1 MPPMSLLK
9 PQFSDDPKFRLR
21 ALLAG
26 LIVCISIP
34 LIFLVIK
41 AYTQF
46 QWEMYYEYRWTAKHM
61 VKDYGKLI
69 KSFVAKEEAR
79 PFSDYQFYKLSSNT
93 LLDKKRVMLSPLV
106 NPVKSE
112 SFPGLLGYF
121 QVDENGGFS
130 SPILP
135 FEDRQKLIETGLH
148 FEPGEVDERLRT
160 LREITKILID
170 KGMINDPSLVS
181 ANKRSESVE
190 AGSSREDRDLD
201 NERSGRTS
209 VRVPLPPRPPKAV
222 ENSRT
227 ESSWTAL
234 KNGDSFVHEQSDEPE
249 KSKGNKENIAFVES
263 KVEIG
268 DFSIIEG
275 NASHLLAVRKVWAG
289 EKEIIQGFAINKY
302 DLIESTLLKMLYLVD
317 FETPVMVKID
327 HGDGNISAVLPE
339 ITNDR
344 QTFKLVKE
352 DLDNFEEEFFYS
364 ELYAPLEH
372 VGLKFSTNKIPMSS
386 ASALAIYLMATVI
399 VIVFVGMW
407 VIYRLGL
414 RQLKLNEER
423 LNFVSAVS
431 HELKTPLTSIIMYSD
446 MLREGMVSDNDKKKR
461 YYDFIFFE
469 SERLGRLIENVLR
482 LSKLSRKNQGIQLE
496 YTTIGSAIDLIQSK
510 VSTLVEKNDIFF
522 NIHLAANT
530 DAEMKVLIDPDAFSQ
545 IVINLM
551 DNAIKFS
558 KNKDGTQQNIDVY
571 FERSSAGSGKEQVRF
586 SVRDYGPG
594 IDKANSAK
602 IFDLFYRAGNEM
614 TRTTPGTG
622 IGLALVSEL
631 TTAMGG
637 RLELINHKPGAEF
650 CIYLQAKS

>member
-9 PQFSDDPKFRLR
+9 PRFSEDPKFRLR

-61 VKDYGKLI
+61 VKDYGKKI

-93 LLDKKRVMLSPLV
+93 MLDKKRVMLSPLV
-106 NPVKSE
+106 NPVESE

-121 QVDENGGFS
+121 QIDEKGELS

-135 FEDRQKLIETGLH
+135 FEDKQKLIETGLH

-160 LREITKILID
+160 LHEITKILVD
-170 KGMINDPSLVS
+170 KGMMNDPSAILAS
-181 ANKRSESVE
+181 KRVE
-190 AGSSREDRDLD
+190 FIATGSSREDRKVD
-201 NERSGRTS
+201 NERT
-209 VRVPLPPRPPKAV
+209 PLRIPKPPRPPKAA

-227 ESSWTAL
+227 ESGWTPL
-234 KNGDSFVHEQSDEPE
+234 KIGDSYVRENKDEPAGS
-249 KSKGNKENIAFVES
+249 KSYKENIEFIES

-268 DFSIIEG
+268 EFSIIEG
-275 NASHLLAVRKVWAG
+275 SASHLLAVRRVWMG
-289 EKEIIQGFAINKY
+289 EKEITQGFAINKY

-339 ITNDR
+339 MTNGR

-352 DLDNFEEEFFYS
+352 DLENFEEEFLFS

-386 ASALAIYLMATVI
+386 TSALAIYLMATVI

-446 MLREGMVSDNDKKKR
+446 MLREGMVSDDDKKKR

-482 LSKLSRKNQGIQLE
+482 LSKLSRQNQGIQLE

-510 VSTLVEKNDIFF
+510 VSTLVEKNSIVF

-558 KNKDGTQQNIDVY
+558 KNKDGTQQSIDVY
-571 FERSSAGSGKEQVRF
+571 FERLSAASGKEQVRF

-637 RLELINHKPGAEF
+637 RLELVNHKPGAEF
-650 CIYLQAKS
+650 CIDLQAKS

>member
-1 MPPMSLLK
+1 MSLLK
-9 PQFSDDPKFRLR
+9 PRFFDDPKFRLR

-46 QWEMYYEYRWTAKHM
+46 QWEMYYEYRWTAQHM
-61 VKDYGKLI
+61 VKDYGKRI
-69 KSFVAKEEAR
+69 KRFIAKEEAR
-79 PFSDYQFYKLSSNT
+79 PFSDYQFYKVSSNV
-93 LLDKKRVMLSPLV
+93 LLNHKRVTLSPLV
-106 NPVKSE
+106 NPHKFE

-121 QVDENGGFS
+121 QVDEDGGLS

-135 FEDRQKLIETGLH
+135 FKDKQELIATGLH
-148 FEPGEVDERLRT
+148 FEPGEIDERLRT
-160 LREITKILID
+160 LQQITKILLD
-170 KGMINDPSLVS
+170 KGMVKDLAAPLAHQGKILSKL
-181 ANKRSESVE
+181 
-190 AGSSREDRDLD
+190 RE
-201 NERSGRTS
+201 EGAT
-209 VRVPLPPRPPKAV
+209 VGIPLPPKPPKAA
-222 ENSRT
+222 ESSRT
-227 ESSWTAL
+227 ESSWASP
-234 KNGDSFVHEQSDEPE
+234 KNPTKTLLEQAGEAAEYNSKVSGDNEVF
-249 KSKGNKENIAFVES
+249 IES
-263 KVEIG
+263 KVNIG
-268 DFSIIEG
+268 NFKIIEG
-275 NASHLLAVRKVWAG
+275 DSAHLLAIRKVWAG
-289 EKEIIQGFAINKY
+289 ERKIIQGFVINKH
-302 DLIESTLLKMLYLVD
+302 DLIESTLLDMFSRLD

-327 HGDGNISAVLPE
+327 HDDGNFSAIVP
-339 ITNDR
+339 
-344 QTFKLVKE
+344 
-352 DLDNFEEEFFYS
+352 NFEGDKKTFELVIEDIDNLEEGFYFS
-364 ELYAPLEH
+364 RLYPPLEH
-372 VGLKFSTNKIPMSS
+372 VGLKFSTNKIPMGP
-386 ASALAIYLMATVI
+386 ASALAIYLMAAVI
-399 VIVFVGMW
+399 LIVFVGMW
-407 VIYRLGL
+407 VIYRFGL

-446 MLREGMVSDNDKKKR
+446 MLREGMVSDNDKKKS

-482 LSKLSRKNQGIQLE
+482 LSKLGRQNQGIQLE
-496 YTTIGSAIDLIQSK
+496 YTTVGSAIDLIQSK
-510 VSTLVEKNDIFF
+510 VSTLVEKNDIVF
-522 NIHLAANT
+522 NIHLEAKT

-558 KNKDGTQQNIDVY
+558 KNKDGAKQNIDVY

-631 TTAMGG
+631 TAAMGG

-650 CIYLQAKS
+650 CIYLQAKN